1 MISQRAK
8 RVGLKELEIFDKFEI
23 DQNLPKH
30 KKEDVNKNDT
40 KAQAPQLTSSVDNAW
55 VSVPMAWD
63 SSTNVIGGAS
73 TWGTNGGVTIINQPP
88 KPTAKERMI
97 NFLLKK
103 LQKTQSTQIEQEKN
117 KKKIMTVVEF
127 FTSLSGSYEELTP
140 IAEIA
145 EHFKETVI
153 QANVMGQ
160 TALLE
165 KLKDTMD
172 VFRGEA
178 HLISLGLKKYV
189 TEAQVCDFYEKVGE
203 DKNLKLTWIKN
214 FNRIIP
220 EDVYLAKKEVDD
232 RKIFD
237 NYVIL
242 HYDPQENGQEMTKA
256 EKEKKKDPI
265 LFGVFKNSRKL
276 YYIAD
281 WKDEYCDLTLE
292 EMFHVLGEKV
302 LKINNKSVK
311 TFISKTKI

>member
-153 QANVMGQ
+153 QANVMDG
-160 TALLE
+160 TYC
-165 KLKDTMD
+165 K
-172 VFRGEA
+172 
-178 HLISLGLKKYV
+178 
-189 TEAQVCDFYEKVGE
+189 
-203 DKNLKLTWIKN
+203 
-214 FNRIIP
+214 
-220 EDVYLAKKEVDD
+220 
-232 RKIFD
+232 
-237 NYVIL
+237 
-242 HYDPQENGQEMTKA
+242 
-256 EKEKKKDPI
+256 
-265 LFGVFKNSRKL
+265 FG
-276 YYIAD
+276 
-281 WKDEYCDLTLE
+281 
-292 EMFHVLGEKV
+292 
-302 LKINNKSVK
+302 
-311 TFISKTKI
+311 

>member
-1 MISQRAK
+1 MLSQRAK
-8 RVGLKELEIFDKFEI
+8 RVGLKELEIFDNFEI
-23 DQNLPKH
+23 DKNLPKH
-30 KKEDVNKNDT
+30 KKEGTDENDHT
-40 KAQAPQLTSSVDNAW
+40 QAPQLAFGNNNDAW
-55 VSVPMAWD
+55 VSVPPTTWNNTI
-63 SSTNVIGGAS
+63 SVVGGAS
-73 TWGTNGGVTIINQPP
+73 TWGSNNGVTIINPP

-97 NFLLKK
+97 SFLLKK
-103 LQKTQSTQIEQEKN
+103 LQKTQSTQIEEEK
-117 KKKIMTVVEF
+117 KTKKIMTVVEF

-145 EHFKETVI
+145 EHFKDVVI

-165 KLKDTMD
+165 KLRDTMD

-178 HLISLGLKKYV
+178 HLISLGLKRYV
-189 TEAQVCDFYEKVGE
+189 TEKQVCDFYEKVGE

-220 EDVYLAKKEVDD
+220 EKVYLAKKEADD

-242 HYDPQENGQEMTKA
+242 HYDPQDNGQEMTKA

-276 YYIAD
+276 YFIAD
-281 WKDEYCDLTLE
+281 WKDEFCDLTLE
-292 EMFHVLGEKV
+292 EMFKTLGGKV
-302 LKINNKSVK
+302 LNINNKSVK
-311 TFISKTKI
+311 TYIDKTKV

>member
-1 MISQRAK
+1 MLSQRAQ
-8 RVGLKELEIFDKFEI
+8 RAGLKELEIFDNFEI

-30 KKEDVNKNDT
+30 KKEGTDKNDNT
-40 KAQAPQLTSSVDNAW
+40 QIPALSLSGSDAW
-55 VSVPMAWD
+55 ISVPTAWNNT
-63 SSTNVIGGAS
+63 TNAISGVS
-73 TWGTNGGVTIINQPP
+73 TWGMNGITVINQPP
-88 KPTAKERMI
+88 KPTIKECMI
-97 NFLLKK
+97 NWLLKK
-103 LQKTQSTQIEQEKN
+103 LQKTQSTQIEQEK
-117 KKKIMTVVEF
+117 KTKKIMTVVEF
-127 FTSLSGSYEELTP
+127 FTSLTGSYEELTP

-145 EHFKETVI
+145 EHFKDAVI

-165 KLKDTMD
+165 KLRDTMD
-172 VFRGEA
+172 IFRGEA
-178 HLISLGLKKYV
+178 HLISLGLNRYV
-189 TEAQVCDFYEKVGE
+189 TEKQVCDFYEKVGE

-220 EDVYLAKKEVDD
+220 EKVYLVKKEADD

-242 HYDPQENGQEMTKA
+242 HYDPQDNGQEMTKA

-276 YYIAD
+276 YFVAD
-281 WKDEYCDLTLE
+281 WKDEFCDLTLE
-292 EMFHVLGEKV
+292 EMFKTLGEKV

-311 TFISKTKI
+311 TYIDKTKV